1 MSDPMQDQND
11 RATIAELRSNFA
23 WALDTRDWDL
33 FARLFTD
40 EVDTDLT
47 ALGLPAGV
55 TPRATLMGAFQHVFR
70 RPAQEMGTQ
79 QLYGSVT
86 VELDGDSASVRSYL
100 IGHHHIAGFDGGEDV
115 SLRGAYLDRA
125 TRTSDGWRISAT
137 RLQVFSMVGNPAI
150 FA

>member
-1 MSDPMQDQND
+1 MSDPMQDQSD
-11 RATIAELRSNFA
+11 RVAITELRSRFA

-33 FARLFTD
+33 FARLFTA

-47 ALGLPAGV
+47 ALGLPAGM
-55 TPRATLMGAFQHVFR
+55 TSRDTLIGAFQHVFR
-70 RPAQEMGTQ
+70 RPVQEMGTQ

-86 VELDGDSASVRSYL
+86 VELDGDSASMRSYL
-100 IGHHHIAGFDGGEDV
+100 LGHHHISGFEGGEDV

-125 TRTSDGWRISAT
+125 SRTSDGWRISAT
-137 RLQVFSMVGNPAI
+137 RLQVLSLVGNAAI